1 MVKEIKKNIYVIE
14 VPLPNNPLRL
24 LNSYFVRGT
33 KRSLLIDTGFNSD
46 VCYEALRSGLE
57 EIGADMSKTD
67 VFLTHLHAD
76 HSGLSGRIASETS
89 TIYISEIDKVRL
101 EAFYAPDYW
110 DQTDE
115 RFRALGFTDQELRD
129 NRDVSPFVK
138 HAPEEGTP
146 FTGIPDGFTLDLGNH
161 VLKAVSTP
169 GHTPGHMCLYEE
181 RSRTL
186 FSGDHVL
193 FGITP
198 NIASW
203 AGYED
208 SLGRYLESLEKIRHY
223 DVETTLSAHRSPT
236 GDFYSRVDELI
247 AHHRARLDEAFDVVK
262 EEEGLTPYEIASR
275 MTWSIRA
282 KDWSDFPLAQKWFAV
297 SEATSHLDY
306 LEIRNMVR
314 TGLDE
319 NGQYRYYVRE
329 DRSGR

>member
-1 MVKEIKKNIYVIE
+1 MVKEIQDNIYVIE

-46 VCYEALRSGLE
+46 VCYEALSSGLE

-67 VFLTHLHAD
+67 IFLTHLHAD

-89 TIYISEIDKVRL
+89 TIYISAVDKVRL
-101 EAFYAPDYW
+101 EALIEPGTW
-110 DQTDE
+110 DLTD
-115 RFRALGFTDQELRD
+115 RRYSALGFSDQELKD
-129 NRDVSPFVK
+129 NRKVSPILK
-138 HAPEEGTP
+138 YAPEHGTT
-146 FTGIPDGFTLDLGNH
+146 FTAIDDGFTLDLGNYI
-161 VLKAVSTP
+161 LKAVATP

-181 RSRTL
+181 RSRIL

-203 AGYED
+203 MGVED
-208 SLGRYLESLEKIRHY
+208 SLGNYMESLEKIRKY

-236 GDFYSRVDELI
+236 GDFYTRIDELI
-247 AHHRARLDEAFDVVK
+247 SHHMVRIEEAFDVVK
-262 EEEGLTPYEIASR
+262 REPGLTPYEIAAR

-282 KDWSDFPLAQKWFAV
+282 EGWWDFPLAQKWFAV

-306 LEIRNMVR
+306 LEIRGRIKNQW
-314 TGLDE
+314 DE
-319 NGQYRYYVRE
+319 KGQYRYDDRE
-329 DRSGR
+329 DR